1 MERFFVLVTSKP
13 GATDGQRLIHGFINI
28 VLIHA
33 QLITLF
39 AMVGF
44 GFRLGFGS

>member
-1 MERFFVLVTSKP
+1 MERFFILVTSKP
-13 GATDGQRLIHGFINI
+13 SATDGMRLAHGFMNI
-28 VLIHA
+28 ALIHA